1 MAATSINIRSPRM
14 VTQTGVANDSIKVEL
29 FLWND
34 PDSVPVNPTYTLEK
48 PIPSS
53 IVTQCDFDIAP
64 YCRNYIE
71 HISYVEVTSD
81 TAAPVGEYC
90 YCNVKVYKNGVL
102 QTGGGSYTYEF
113 ICFDGFGYYADGGN
127 PAHGNEF
134 LTDGSYYVN
143 ATGNSGGV
151 FYYDDQSVT
160 WEAKYTGLSTGGVT
174 TVTLGEVVGYVPYVH
189 TSYVGEGNKLEILE
203 NSVVQNTFYFY
214 EQEEC
219 KYETINCDFVNMHGA
234 WQRIVFFKASK
245 SSFTMSNTE
254 YDLLPDDVSYNTLR
268 NVRQVFN
275 VNGQE
280 TITVNTGWVFES
292 YSDVMK
298 QLLLSEKILLNNE
311 PVVVESK
318 SLELQKNI
326 NNKNINY
333 NLTFRYANPV
343 LNYNI

>member
-14 VTQTGVANDSIKVEL
+14 VSQSGSANDTIEVQL

-34 PDSVPVNPTYTLEK
+34 PDSVPANPTYTLEK

-53 IVTQCDFDIAP
+53 VVTQCDFDIAP

-90 YCNVKVYKNGVL
+90 YCSVKVYKNSIL
-102 QTGGGSYTYEF
+102 QTGGGSYTYEY
-113 ICFDGFGYYADGGN
+113 ICFDGFGYYTDGGN
-127 PAHGNEF
+127 PSHGDEF
-134 LTDGSYYVN
+134 LTDGTYYVS
-143 ATGNSGGV
+143 ASGNSGGV

-160 WEAKYTGLSTGGVT
+160 WEALYTGTISGGTT
-174 TVTLGEVVGYVPYVH
+174 TVTLGETVGYIPYVH
-189 TSYVGEGNKLEILE
+189 SSYTNEGNTLEIKK
-203 NSVVQNTFYFY
+203 NSVVQNTYVF
-214 EQEEC
+214 EIIDEC
-219 KYETINCDFVNMHGA
+219 KYTAINCDFVNMHGA
-234 WQRIVFFKASK
+234 WQRIVFFKASQN
-245 SSFTMSNTE
+245 SFNMTNTE
-254 YDLLPDDVSYNTLR
+254 YDLLPDAVSYNVLR

-275 VNGQE
+275 VNGTE
-280 TITVNTGWVFES
+280 MITCNTGWVPES

-298 QLLLSEKILLNNE
+298 QLMLSEKILLDDE
-311 PVVVESK
+311 PVIIDSK

-333 NLTFRYANPV
+333 KVSFKYSNPV